1 MNAKVRWVIDLSN
14 IYIKREL
21 QAGKFPPGFQQNPQP
36 LDPHRVVENGEHE
49 AVKI

>member
-36 LDPHRVVENGEHE
+36 LDLHRAVESGEHE
-49 AVKI
+49 VVKI